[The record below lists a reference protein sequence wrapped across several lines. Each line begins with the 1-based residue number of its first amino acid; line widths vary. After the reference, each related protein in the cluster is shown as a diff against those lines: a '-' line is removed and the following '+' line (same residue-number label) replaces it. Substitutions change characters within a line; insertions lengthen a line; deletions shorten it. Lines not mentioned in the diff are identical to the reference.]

1 MRARDVFAALLL
13 AAASIRLS
21 GQVVSADS
29 ARPPAHAVSHLLH
42 TVGGSTYLGHL
53 VANAAGP
60 DSIRFETD
68 GGVLTLPKTAV
79 REIVSVSP
87 SDMHDGQYWFPNP
100 NATRLFFAPTGRM
113 LSRGEGYYSNTYL
126 FFNGVSRGITD
137 NFSIGGSATLL
148 PSSARQVGYLTPKL
162 GVYMSDN
169 VNVGVGALLGYN
181 GFGSSDAERQFGIL
195 YSVATVGSPDLSGT
209 AGIGWGYQGSKLAN
223 QPAVMIGGVARVSR
237 RMALVTENYYVS
249 AASETHTILG
259 YGFRFFGEKLSVDL
273 AFLNSASDPVFPGI
287 PFISFAVKF

>member
-1 MRARDVFAALLL
+1 MRARDCSAALLL

-21 GQVVSADS
+21 SQVVSADS
-29 ARPPAHAVSHLLH
+29 VRAPAPPVSHLLR
-42 TVGGSTYLGHL
+42 TVGGSTYLGRL
-53 VANAAGP
+53 VANGTGA

-68 GGVLTLPKTAV
+68 GGILTVPKTAV
-79 REIVSVSP
+79 RELVSVSP
-87 SDMHDGQYWFPNP
+87 SDMHDGEYWFPNP

-126 FFNGVSRGITD
+126 FFNGVSRGVTD
-137 NFSIGGSATLL
+137 NFSIGGNVTVF
-148 PSSARQVGYLTPKL
+148 PSSTRQLGYLTPKL
-162 GVYMSDN
+162 GVYTSEN

-181 GFGSSDAERQFGIL
+181 GFGSTDTERQFGIL

-209 AGIGWGYQGSKLAN
+209 AGIGWGYQGAKLAN

-237 RMALVTENYYVS
+237 RMALVTENYYLS
-249 AASETHTILG
+249 AGSETHTILG

-273 AFLNSASDPVFPGI
+273 AFLNSTSDAVFPGI

>member
-1 MRARDVFAALLL
+1 LGRLI
-13 AAASIRLS
+13 AS
-21 GQVVSADS
+21 
-29 ARPPAHAVSHLLH
+29 
-42 TVGGSTYLGHL
+42 
-53 VANAAGP
+53 AAGT
-60 DSIRFETD
+60 DSIRFETE

-79 REIVSVSP
+79 RELVSVSP
-87 SDMHDGQYWFPNP
+87 SDMHDGEYWFPNP

-148 PSSARQVGYLTPKL
+148 PSSTRQVGYLTPKL
-162 GVYMSDN
+162 GVYASEN

-181 GFGSSDAERQFGIL
+181 GFGSTDTEHQFGIL

-209 AGIGWGYQGSKLAN
+209 AGIGWGYQGSRLAN

-249 AASETHTILG
+249 GASENHTILG

-273 AFLNSASDPVFPGI
+273 AFLNSASDAVFPGF